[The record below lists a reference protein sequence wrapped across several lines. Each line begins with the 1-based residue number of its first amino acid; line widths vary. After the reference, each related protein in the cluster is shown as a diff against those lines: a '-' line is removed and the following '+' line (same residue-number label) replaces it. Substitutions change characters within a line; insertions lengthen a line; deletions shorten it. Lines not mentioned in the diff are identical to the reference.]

1 MRDQKMLSRYSIL
14 TIFIAWLGKELTE
27 QAFKEIFII
36 AVEYFSYFSML
47 LDQKG
52 NAYAK

>member
-1 MRDQKMLSRYSIL
+1 MKDQKMLSRFSIL

-27 QAFKEIFII
+27 QAFKEIFLIV
-36 AVEYFSYFSML
+36 VEYFSYFSML

-52 NAYAK
+52 GESAK